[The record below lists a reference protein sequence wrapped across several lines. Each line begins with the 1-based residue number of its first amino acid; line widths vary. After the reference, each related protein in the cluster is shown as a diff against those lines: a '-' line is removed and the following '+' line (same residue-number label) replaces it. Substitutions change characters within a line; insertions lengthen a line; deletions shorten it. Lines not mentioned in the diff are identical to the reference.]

1 MSLEDIHIEKWMRSQ
16 ELLKSHKYIR
26 REWRN
31 GRWRYWYEEIVGRVS
46 NGRFGKV
53 LTEYVG
59 KPAEAFKRLFKD
71 KRGQAYDVV
80 TVNLPAIDFDENGEM
95 YEVIQTDG
103 KPLNIPTP
111 IDLVWGDNKKGLFHI
126 LLRHFV
132 QQNDFHSI
140 KDAEA
145 DISVA
150 LKRFETNS
158 EEFSV
163 KFDKER
169 NNFSVVDNNGIKMVI
184 GIEQNKDDQ
193 GKDTVRHFILT
204 SFDISTKKALNR
216 DIQ

>member
-80 TVNLPAIDFDENGEM
+80 TVNLPAIDF
-95 YEVIQTDG
+95 
-103 KPLNIPTP
+103 
-111 IDLVWGDNKKGLFHI
+111 
-126 LLRHFV
+126 
-132 QQNDFHSI
+132 
-140 KDAEA
+140 
-145 DISVA
+145 
-150 LKRFETNS
+150 
-158 EEFSV
+158 
-163 KFDKER
+163 
-169 NNFSVVDNNGIKMVI
+169 
-184 GIEQNKDDQ
+184 
-193 GKDTVRHFILT
+193 
-204 SFDISTKKALNR
+204 
-216 DIQ
+216 